1 MTTKIAINGFGRIG
15 RLAFRQIFDSPEFEV
30 IAVNDITESDML
42 AYLLK
47 YDTTQGTYRYADC
60 IEAGSNYIKVNGK
73 KINVYKKMDAENLP
87 WKQLGIDVVV
97 DCSAAYLSKEK
108 AQKHIKAGARMVIL
122 SAPAGADIPTVVYGV
137 NEHILLP
144 SNNIISAASC
154 STNALAPVVKA
165 LNNYT
170 PIQSG
175 IMTVVHGFTCTQ
187 MLVDGAQKKGNY
199 RRSRAASSNI
209 VPTTAE
215 AAKAVGVVVPELNG
229 KLIGSAVRVPVPIG
243 CYITFTAVV
252 YGKDISADTVNKAM
266 REASSK
272 SLGYTEE
279 EYVSSDIIG
288 NTYASI
294 FDATQTLVNP
304 INPDEY
310 HVRVSAWF
318 DNENSFVSQM
328 VRTLKYAVTLSSAN
342 YLHQNSPSIY
352 E

>member
-15 RLAFRQIFDSPEFEV
+15 RLAFRQIFDSPELEV
-30 IAVNDITESDML
+30 TAINDIAEPDML

-47 YDTTQGTYRYADC
+47 YDTTQGTYRYAHC
-60 IEAGSNYIKVNGK
+60 IKAGSNYITVIGK
-73 KINVYKKMDAENLP
+73 KINVYNKTDAVNLP

-97 DCSAAYLSKEK
+97 DCSGAYLSKEK
-108 AQKHIKAGARMVIL
+108 AQKHIKAGAKMVLL

-137 NEHILLP
+137 NQHILLP
-144 SNNIISAASC
+144 GSNIISAASC

-165 LNNYT
+165 LNTYAS
-170 PIQSG
+170 IRSG
-175 IMTVVHGFTCTQ
+175 IMTVVHGFTATQ
-187 MLVDGAQKKGNY
+187 MLVDGPQKKGNY

-215 AAKAVGVVVPELNG
+215 AAKAVGIVIPELNG

-252 YGKDISADTVNKAM
+252 SGKDISAATVNKAM
-266 REASSK
+266 RDASSE
-272 SLGYTEE
+272 SFGYTEE

-294 FDATQTLVNP
+294 FDATQTLVIP

-310 HVRVSAWF
+310 QVRVSAWF
-318 DNENSFVSQM
+318 DNENSFASQM
-328 VRTLKYAVTLSSAN
+328 VRTLKYAVTLNSAN
-342 YLHQNSPSIY
+342 
-352 E
+352 